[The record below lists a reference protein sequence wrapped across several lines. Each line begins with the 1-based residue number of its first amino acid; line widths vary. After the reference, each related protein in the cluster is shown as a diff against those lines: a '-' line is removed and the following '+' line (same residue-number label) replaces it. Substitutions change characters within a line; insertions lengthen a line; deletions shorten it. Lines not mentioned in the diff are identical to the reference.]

1 MRRNIKGR
9 PLGVGFECPA
19 HSLRALSRDN
29 KKHIGMDIHK
39 GTISI
44 AVMNPPGKVVMRVFG
59 RSEPAGTPPLLIY
72 IH

>member
-1 MRRNIKGR
+1 
-9 PLGVGFECPA
+9 
-19 HSLRALSRDN
+19 
-29 KKHIGMDIHK
+29 MDIHK